1 MINEINHMMHPFLNL
16 KDIKIMN
23 INMTSKSENSIVYNF
38 YNEVASI
45 EEVE

>member
-1 MINEINHMMHPFLNL
+1 MMHPFLNL

>member
-1 MINEINHMMHPFLNL
+1 MMHQFLNL

-23 INMTSKSENSIVYNF
+23 INKTSKSENSIVYNF
-38 YNEVASI
+38 YNEVTSI